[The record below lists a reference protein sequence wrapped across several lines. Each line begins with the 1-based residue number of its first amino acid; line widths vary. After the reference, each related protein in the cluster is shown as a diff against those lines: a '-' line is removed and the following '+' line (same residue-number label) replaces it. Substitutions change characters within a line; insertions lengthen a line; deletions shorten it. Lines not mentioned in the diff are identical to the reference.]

1 MNTLQKE
8 NESILPTANSTIVEQ
23 EAAKEAI
30 KEKAKQLEKPLMR
43 YFDLIDD
50 SSPSYVLGYN

>member
-1 MNTLQKE
+1 MNTSQQQ
-8 NESILPTANSTIVEQ
+8 NESILTTANSVTVEQ
-23 EAAKEAI
+23 EAAKKII
-30 KEKAKQLEKPLMR
+30 KEKVKQVETPLMR